1 MTLPD
6 AAGEVTDVAMKT
18 VSTTNLIGHIIER
31 RLEYLIGTLLAYQM
45 GLLDALVAGA
55 GQCIP

>member
-1 MTLPD
+1 MKDQVMNAEATE
-6 AAGEVTDVAMKT
+6 AVMKT
-18 VSTTNLIGHIIER
+18 VSTSNLIGHIIER

>member
-6 AAGEVTDVAMKT
+6 TAGEVTDVAMKT
-18 VSTTNLIGHIIER
+18 MSTTNLIGHIIER

-55 GQCIP
+55 GQCLP